1 MRWQDN
7 YTSVADIVTGVADYI
22 HLCGGEGANSL
33 TIVWVAKDH
42 S

>member
-7 YTSVADIVTGVADYI
+7 NTSVADIVTGVADNI
-22 HLCGGEGANSL
+22 HFCSRQGANGV